1 MDIRKVKK
9 LIELLDE
16 SGIAEIEITEGEESV
31 RISRYAQGAPAAVA
45 PAPAPVTIAAPAPAP
60 APAAA
65 PAADA
70 SAAAAPA
77 PAEPDDEGFLVTAP
91 MVGTYYAA
99 SSPGAAPYVQ
109 VGDRVNEG
117 DTLCIIEAMKMMNQ
131 IEADVSGVIKSIR
144 IQNGEPVEYGQ
155 ILFVID
161 QRQPD

>member
-31 RISRYAQGAPAAVA
+31 RISRYAPGAPAA
-45 PAPAPVTIAAPAPAP
+45 APVAYA

-65 PAADA
+65 PAAA
-70 SAAAAPA
+70 APAAAPAAAAPVA
-77 PAEPDDEGFLVTAP
+77 PVEVEEDGYEVTAP
-91 MVGTYYAA
+91 MVGTFYAA

-144 IQNGEPVEYGQ
+144 LQNGEPVEFGQ
-155 ILFVID
+155 TLIVID
-161 QRQPD
+161 QRLAD